1 MASADT
7 PLNHFPTTD
16 RTWLMTQIDEGID
29 AESAGDS
36 TSHKAAIRAISGRVM
51 ESYRA
56 PLIAFVQRSRWRT
69 LGDAADLVAT
79 FFARR
84 LESLE
89 YLKRWRSESVPLR
102 KWLMNGMILELRLIA
117 RDARRQ
123 SARDSGSSSFKGGAS
138 ESNESADKSAE
149 RAFDRVWARGLI
161 QIAAQRASEE
171 LSAEGKEKSW
181 QLFERH
187 ILDGVEYAKVAA
199 ELCVPLADA
208 RAMSR
213 MAAYRLN
220 RALRA
225 LLAQE
230 GTPEAEL
237 DRAVEDVNDAAQGD

>member
-1 MASADT
+1 
-7 PLNHFPTTD
+7 
-16 RTWLMTQIDEGID
+16 MT
-29 AESAGDS
+29 AVLR
-36 TSHKAAIRAISGRVM
+36 AAGRVM

-138 ESNESADKSAE
+138 ESNESADKSA
-149 RAFDRVWARGLI
+149 DRVWARGLI